1 MSQHH
6 STGNQQRER
15 GEMRLTYNW
24 VKTIL
29 FFLPPFS
36 YLVIEEDALS
46 VLFFVRVN
54 GTMATTTKSLMFLS
68 FYFEK
73 VALIVF
79 HLLFHLSLDKT
90 GKNKTKNKINSLKTN
105 KKKKMN
111 ALIHFFPL
119 L

>member
-1 MSQHH
+1 
-6 STGNQQRER
+6 
-15 GEMRLTYNW
+15 
-24 VKTIL
+24 
-29 FFLPPFS
+29 
-36 YLVIEEDALS
+36 
-46 VLFFVRVN
+46 
-54 GTMATTTKSLMFLS
+54 MATTTKSLMFLS